1 MSIENTPEFQERLA
15 RHRANVSQMGVVAN
29 DLRSQFPNQPDAWY
43 AQEASRLV
51 QLENQNVNAAL
62 QRRSWLSRLFG

>member
-1 MSIENTPEFQERLA
+1 MSYENTQEFQDRLA
-15 RHRANVSQMGVVAN
+15 RHRARVVEMGTVAE
-29 DLRSQFPNQPDAWY
+29 DLRRQFPNQTEVWY

-51 QLENQNVNAAL
+51 QLENQNVSAAS